1 MEKSTV
7 RVLLILLSEEAAV
20 DGGLLPLGS
29 FAAAYYVF
37 RDASI
42 DLILASRLGGYL
54 FLDNSDKGCPEEL
67 MAARRL
73 HADRP
78 ARDEVTD
85 TICFDDVHVEDF
97 DGAMCLGPPACDT
110 AFQPPE
116 RALCLISEL
125 LTLGKPL
132 AVMPRHLAPS
142 IDDPSIDD
150 PSTDAPSTDGGP
162 STTVCRADSPVQAAN
177 TLIRALKAA
186 IQRNG
191 SEDAGTQ

>member
-142 IDDPSIDD
+142 IDA
-150 PSTDAPSTDGGP
+150 PSTDASSIGGGL
-162 STTVCRADSPVQAAN
+162 SATVCRADSPVQAAN